1 MRRIPIAFRWIL
13 AALFFVA
20 FSWVVDHL
28 GKSEPSRI
36 SKAGEIQFGQFL
48 EIKSNFGKELIALL
62 KDDQTKKDLEWFK
75 QIKKFDDGHW
85 EVICFKAGDPFR
97 WTSPELDYDTSAVYQ
112 ESNHFYYTRNK
123 VYWVISE
130 KVGDDLFLAAYPVQY
145 NELGKTFHRFPRP
158 DNLEVDI
165 SADSTNTRIQL
176 SDTSVFLNVTEGHQG
191 SVWGTLLAL
200 LAFLLVVRGIQ
211 FESWRQ
217 VPWYYFLLTLMM
229 LFLFRKALYDQ
240 QIAVWLAGLEIMDPK
255 IYASSFLLPS
265 LGDLLLH
272 ALFAGVTLSLIF
284 RIELPQNFRAGGAF
298 KISALIM
305 SVAAFFATDM
315 VISLLKGLVLDSSIS
330 FDPSNIANIN
340 RYSLLASVAA
350 GMTVYL
356 LIRLISAI
364 VLNYGSVFKTV
375 WIPVL
380 GLLVFI
386 AFQILDGHRTAQSL
400 LMPALSAILIALIY
414 AGWRSKN
421 GTSGMLI
428 IVSVSA
434 IFTTACYFY
443 YGRLHEKE
451 FLSFYANKLVTEKD
465 VEAEYE
471 FTRIE
476 NKLVSE
482 FLVPEDFNSYITRK
496 DQFEK
501 RLRRLYFT
509 GYLDK
514 YDVRVFSFDSLG
526 RSIGGASQYN
536 YPYLSKLYDF
546 NAMPTISDHFYHI
559 KDPSVV
565 NGYIARFDN
574 CDLEGHNGS
583 SFLVLQ
589 PKFIQIPHLFPRLL
603 KKGKPL
609 SGYDVS
615 QYSYAIYVYGTL
627 RHQKGGFAYPIQLRN
642 GGAFDAKN
650 NRLWNEDYKHFIN
663 RHSDIVTVVLSRSIN
678 YLNHVFSVFT
688 LLFLFYLLIF
698 FFWMFGI
705 RLLNLIFKETDEEE
719 VNKVS
724 MIAIYAQNT
733 VGAGMGMLSSRIRI
747 ALSGLLIA
755 GLLVSVYL
763 TSQYVRS
770 NYNERM
776 RENITSH
783 LLEASNQLQNE
794 VNLGVKLKNQDA
806 RQLLI
811 NQLSDLNKS
820 VFHLYSTEGRLIAT
834 SEPQLFDQKIM
845 GKLMNPMAFSVMNGE
860 KVSKFQHKETLAG
873 LDYQS
878 AYVPLLDENRALLA
892 YLNMSYFTEQEE
904 LNHEVSDFMMAY
916 INLYFILF
924 IAALALAW
932 FISEKITR
940 PLTMI
945 REKISLM
952 VLGSTNEMIDW
963 KQNDEIGQLVR
974 QYNKMVLELEESAL
988 KLSESEREGAW
999 REMARQVAHEIKN
1012 PLTPMKLNIQHL
1024 QRAWY
1029 DKSDK
1034 LEHTFERVTKILVEQ
1049 IDSLSN
1055 LASSFSDFAKMPNER
1070 FEVFDLRMVV
1080 SNAIHLF
1087 EKSSEVHFHA
1097 EMPEHSAEIRADK
1110 EQISRVFNNL
1120 FKNAIQA
1127 IVLEKIGRI
1136 EVKMHCVD
1144 GRIIT
1149 EVCDNGSG
1157 IADTLKD
1164 KIFVPNFSTKT
1175 SGMGLGLAISRKIVE
1190 VSGGSIR
1197 FESHESKGT
1206 CFIVDLPEWKS

>member
-1 MRRIPIAFRWIL
+1 MKKIPQAFRWIL
-13 AALFFVA
+13 GAILLMA
-20 FSWVVDHL
+20 FSWLLDRQ
-28 GKSEPSRI
+28 SEKVPTQISPSGE
-36 SKAGEIQFGQFL
+36 SKFGQFI
-48 EIKSNFGKELIALL
+48 ENKTTKGRELIALL
-62 KDDQTKKDLEWFK
+62 QKEESNDNATWNRL
-75 QIKKFDDGHW
+75 ISGFDDGKW
-85 EVICFKAGDPFR
+85 EVICLKDGQPHR
-97 WTSPELDYDTSAVYQ
+97 WTSPELDFDTSFADATSDGLY
-112 ESNHFYYTRNK
+112 FTRNK
-123 VYWVISE
+123 VYWRVSE
-130 KVGDDLFLAAYPVQY
+130 KIDGDLILVAYPVQY
-145 NELGKTFHRFPRP
+145 NELGQTFHRFPRP

-165 SADSTNTRIQL
+165 TADSTNSRIQL
-176 SDTSVFLNVTEGHQG
+176 TQGTVFFNITEGNKG
-191 SVWGTLLAL
+191 SVWGVLLAL
-200 LAFLLVVRGIQ
+200 LAFLCLVRGIQ
-211 FESWRQ
+211 FESWKG
-217 VPWYYFLLTLMM
+217 VPWFYFVSTLLV
-229 LFLFRKALYDQ
+229 LFIFRRALYEQ
-240 QIAVWLAGLEIMDPK
+240 QIAVWLTGLEIMDPK

-265 LGDLLLH
+265 LGDLILH
-272 ALFAGVTLSLIF
+272 VLFSGIAFALIF
-284 RIELPQNFRAGGAF
+284 RISLPSFLKKGAAF
-298 KISALIM
+298 KGLGLLISMLI
-305 SVAAFFATDM
+305 FFAADL
-315 VISLLKGLVLDSSIS
+315 VISIIEGLVLDSSIS

-340 RYSLLASVAA
+340 RYSLLASIAA
-350 GMTVYL
+350 AMCIYL
-356 LIRLISAI
+356 LINMVRMS
-364 VLNYGSVFKTV
+364 VLSFSQTFKTG
-375 WIPVL
+375 WIPLL
-380 GLLVFI
+380 GLGLFMT
-386 AFQILDGHRTAQSL
+386 FQILDGHRTIMSL
-400 LMPALSAILIALIY
+400 LAPSAVALIIALIFTIFKIKESTRGLVVVVSIC
-414 AGWRSKN
+414 A
-421 GTSGMLI
+421 LI
-428 IVSVSA
+428 
-434 IFTTACYFY
+434 TTACYIYF
-443 YGRLHEKE
+443 GQKHEKE

-514 YDVRVFSFDSLG
+514 YDIRVFSFDSLG
-526 RSIGGASQYN
+526 RSIGGPSQYI

-546 NAMPTISDHFYHI
+546 NAMPTISNHFYHI

-615 QYSYAIYVYGTL
+615 QYSYAIYVNGTL
-627 RHQKGGFAYPIQLRN
+627 RHQKGGFAYPIQLK
-642 GGAFDAKN
+642 KN
-650 NRLWNEDYKHFIN
+650 TFNADDYRFWADDYRHLVN
-663 RHSDIVTVVLSRSIN
+663 RHSNIVTVVLSRSIN
-678 YLNHVFSVFT
+678 YLNHIFSVFT
-688 LLFLFYLLIF
+688 LLFLFFLVF
-698 FFWMFGI
+698 FILWMIGI
-705 RLLNLIFKETDEEE
+705 RVVNTLINKKKNHAISSQALLTY
-719 VNKVS
+719 
-724 MIAIYAQNT
+724 YAQNL
-733 VGAGMGMLSSRIRI
+733 GEAGMGLLSSRIRL
-747 ALSGLLIA
+747 ALSGLLMA

-763 TSQYVRS
+763 TTQYVQS

-783 LLEASNQLQNE
+783 LLEAANQLQNE
-794 VNLGVKLKNQDA
+794 VNLSAKLGQTDS

-811 NQLSDLNKS
+811 NQLNDLNKS
-820 VFHLYSTEGRLIAT
+820 VFHLYSTEGWLIAT
-834 SEPQLFDQKIM
+834 SEPQLFDQKIL
-845 GKLMNPMAFSVMNGE
+845 GRLMNPEAFHVMNGD

-873 LDYQS
+873 LSYQS
-878 AYVPLLDENRALLA
+878 AYVPLLDENRSLLA

-924 IAALALAW
+924 IAALTLAW
-932 FISEKITR
+932 FISLKITR

-945 REKISLM
+945 REKISHM

-1070 FEVFDLRMVV
+1070 FEVFDLRTVV
-1080 SNAIHLF
+1080 NNAIHLF
-1087 EKSSEVHFHA
+1087 EKSSEVHFQSSLPDHT
-1097 EMPEHSAEIRADK
+1097 AEIRADK

-1127 IVLEKIGRI
+1127 IDHEKEGKV
-1136 EVKMHCVD
+1136 EVIMYFRD
-1144 GRIIT
+1144 GYIVT

-1157 IADTLKD
+1157 IPDTLKD

-1197 FESHESKGT
+1197 FESNEARGT
-1206 CFIVDLPEWKS
+1206 CFTVELPEWKA